1 MAPYRGGGKFHE
13 GVEVHCG
20 TGHVC
25 FETGGRGIPVA
36 EVRWKAGIFPLIDKV
51 RPDLEISAN
60 FSQQA
65 RLQGFGHDADEAG
78 YGQCGQTGS
87 RSSVF
92 LRGYRDGPGHGSPIY
107 GPDDMHIGRQ

>member
-1 MAPYRGGGKFHE
+1 MVPYRGGGEFRD

-51 RPDLEISAN
+51 RPDLEDQRQFQSTDPPA
-60 FSQQA
+60 
-65 RLQGFGHDADEAG
+65 GF
-78 YGQCGQTGS
+78 
-87 RSSVF
+87 RS
-92 LRGYRDGPGHGSPIY
+92 
-107 GPDDMHIGRQ
+107 